1 MSIFNSFNYTK
12 NIKYREK
19 ANNVILSK
27 AINKQAHIKTRMNL
41 LINRYNSI
49 KRQVDRRT
57 KLAKKINELK
67 KRQKKYK

>member
-1 MSIFNSFNYTK
+1 
-12 NIKYREK
+12 
-19 ANNVILSK
+19 
-27 AINKQAHIKTRMNL
+27 MNL

>member
-19 ANNVILSK
+19 GNNVILSK